1 MLAAS
6 TMMTAQVADAQPRWG
21 RPTAPRSG
29 ACFYRDPGFRGA
41 YFCANAGENIA
52 FLSRG
57 MNNQI
62 SSIRT
67 FGDTEVLIFQ
77 EPRYT
82 GRWTRLEDD
91 VRNLRSEGWND
102 RLSSI
107 RVRTGDWRDRAE
119 YGGRYGDRR
128 QGSGLGRIETSP
140 WQDDRYDRR
149 DGSGYDPNGRRSDT
163 GVDRYP
169 TDRRDGSG
177 TGQYDPQ
184 NRRDGSGVVRTEP
197 VDPRNGSPQQN
208 AEALVARAYRAVL
221 GREPDPASRVYV
233 DKVLRERW
241 TEADV
246 SRELRNSPE
255 YRSKHQ

>member
-6 TMMTAQVADAQPRWG
+6 TITMMTAQIASAQPRWG
-21 RPTAPRSG
+21 RPMAPRSG
-29 ACFYRDPGFRGA
+29 ACFHRDPGFRGA
-41 YFCANAGENIA
+41 YFCASAGEAVA

-67 FGDTEVLIFQ
+67 FGDAEVTIFQ
-77 EPRYT
+77 EPRFR

-107 RVRTGDWRDRAE
+107 RVSIGYGRDRNRGQYE
-119 YGGRYGDRR
+119 GRRS
-128 QGSGLGRIETSP
+128 GSGLGRIETRE
-140 WQDDRYDRR
+140 WREDRDD
-149 DGSGYDPNGRRSDT
+149 RRSDS

-177 TGQYDPQ
+177 AGQYDPQ

-197 VDPRNGSPQQN
+197 ADPRNPVMTPQQN